1 MSAAAA
7 PASPKVEG
15 LYLSRREGER
25 EQESEMNNV
34 PLDRNVIFLN
44 VS

>member
-15 LYLSRREGER
+15 LYLSR
-25 EQESEMNNV
+25 QEMQRVEE
-34 PLDRNVIFLN
+34 LDK
-44 VS
+44 